1 MAFARADLALPKERA
16 FNGELLSLAP
26 MSDGLASGI
35 AVKYLQPDSLGSVAH
50 VLGAEDVELSA
61 HL

>member
-1 MAFARADLALPKERA
+1 
-16 FNGELLSLAP
+16 
-26 MSDGLASGI
+26 MSYGLASGI
-35 AVKYLQPDSLGSVAH
+35 AAKYLQSDSLGSVAH